1 MSWNN
6 KEDIALNI
14 YPSRV
19 CTVRL
24 VTVTLWSIT
33 FYRLWKQMYEVLITI
48 YKLRTSVL
56 LQH

>member
-6 KEDIALNI
+6 KEDISLNI
-14 YPSRV
+14 YPSHV
-19 CTVRL
+19 YTVRL

-48 YKLRTSVL
+48 YKQDISVL